1 MPPRDPA
8 TGPAGEPAWP
18 ARPLRAAR
26 RGRSRGPEPT
36 VNREPFDYVIVGAGS
51 AGCVLANRLSEDPS
65 VRVLLLEAGPP
76 DHRWD
81 FRIHMPGA
89 LARPLMGETYNW
101 AYHSEPEP
109 GLDGRRLYC
118 PRGRVIGGSSSIN
131 GMVYIRGH
139 ARDYDGWA
147 ARGLP
152 GWSYADVLPYFR
164 RCEDRGRGEDAWR
177 GGGGP
182 LHVSTGASRNPLFD
196 AFIEAGREAGYP
208 VTEDM
213 NGYQQEGLGRMDMTT
228 WRGRRWSAARAWLD
242 PARRRPNL
250 EVAAHALATRARFA
264 GRRAAGVDYLERG
277 RARTADAAR
286 EVILSGGAINSPQL
300 LLLSG
305 VGPADELRR
314 LGIDVVADLPGVGEN
329 LQDHL
334 EIYVQHACTRPITLY
349 SALEPLGMVKA
360 GVSWYLFRG
369 GVGAS
374 NQFEAGGFIR
384 SRAGVEHPDLQYHF
398 IPIAMRYDGSG
409 LRGQHGFQAHVGPMR
424 PQSRGRVRLRS
435 ADPRDAPSIFFNYLC
450 AERDRRELRDSVH
463 LTREIFAQK
472 AFDPW
477 RGPELAPGA
486 ELRSDDEIDAFVREN
501 VESAFHPC
509 GTCRMGTDEGAV
521 TDGETRVHGIEG
533 LRVVDASIMPAI
545 VSGNLNAPTLML
557 AEKAADL
564 ILGRPSPPP
573 SNAAVWIAPHW
584 QTAQR

>member
-1 MPPRDPA
+1 MK
-8 TGPAGEPAWP
+8 
-18 ARPLRAAR
+18 
-26 RGRSRGPEPT
+26 PET
-36 VNREPFDYVIVGAGS
+36 WDYVIVGAGS

-65 VRVLLLEAGPP
+65 ARVLLLEAGPP

-89 LARPLMGETYNW
+89 LARPLMGEAYNW

-109 GLDGRRLYC
+109 DVDGRRLYC
-118 PRGRVIGGSSSIN
+118 PRGKVIGGSSSIN
-131 GMVYIRGH
+131 GMVYVRGH

-164 RCEDRGRGEDAWR
+164 RCEDRGRGADPWR
-177 GGGGP
+177 GAGGP
-182 LHVSTGASRNPLFD
+182 LRVSTGASPNPLFD
-196 AFIEAGREAGYP
+196 AFIEAGRQAGYP

-213 NGYQQEGLGRMDMTT
+213 NGHRQEGLGRMDMTT

-250 EVAAHALATRARFA
+250 TVRPRALAARVRFD
-264 GRRAAGVDYLERG
+264 GRRAVGVDYLERG
-277 RARTADAAR
+277 GRARSADVAR
-286 EVILSGGAINSPQL
+286 EVILAGGAINSPQL

-314 LGIDVVADLPGVGEN
+314 LGIDVAADLPGVGEN

-349 SALEPLGMVKA
+349 SALKPLGMLKA
-360 GVSWYLFRG
+360 GLSWYLYRG

-409 LRGQHGFQAHVGPMR
+409 LRGRHGFQAHVGPMR
-424 PQSRGRVRLRS
+424 PESRGRVRLAS
-435 ADPRDAPSIFFNYLC
+435 ADPRAAPSIRFHYLS
-450 AERDRRELRDSVH
+450 AERDRRELRDSVR

-477 RGPELAPGA
+477 RGEELAPGP
-486 ELRSDDEIDAFVREN
+486 EVRSDGEIDAFVRAN

-509 GTCRMGTDEGAV
+509 GTCRMGTDERAV
-521 TDGETRVHGIEG
+521 TDGETRVRGTEG

-564 ILGRPSPPP
+564 ILGRPPPPP
-573 SNAAVWIAPHW
+573 SGAPVWIAPDW
-584 QTAQR
+584 RTAQR